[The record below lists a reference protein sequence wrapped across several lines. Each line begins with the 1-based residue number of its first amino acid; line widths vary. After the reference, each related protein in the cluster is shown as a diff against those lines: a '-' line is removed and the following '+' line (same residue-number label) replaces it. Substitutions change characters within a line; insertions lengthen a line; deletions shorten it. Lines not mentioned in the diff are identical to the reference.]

1 MFLNRSKRRLWG
13 STAAAWLAV
22 FPLCGAFA
30 QTFPA
35 PVAPG
40 GSMNPDDPSVIL
52 SNNLKILA
60 QNPYNVDALLAAGTG
75 SMAAGDPNAA
85 IGFLARAEEL
95 SPRNGRVK
103 AALGAALT
111 QIERP
116 VEALRIFADAVALGV
131 PEIEIAGDRGLAW
144 DLRGDQV
151 RAQKDYALSLKRG
164 RNDEVARRYALSL
177 GISGEREDAMK
188 LIDPLTKRGDQ
199 GAWRAKAFILAM
211 NGDMNG
217 ADRILSAVMP
227 ANMIGVMSPF
237 MRRLPSLSQAQRAQA
252 VNFGTM
258 PATGT
263 SVAVVDPGDSFKS
276 IGTGVNVGLAGVSPA
291 APVQVARVDL
301 ARPTES
307 ARDRKKRE
315 KQERELAKLA
325 ERGRQQ
331 AGTSPVRLPVGSA
344 ALPRPSTASAPVRL
358 PPVKVATQTATL
370 PPVQPS
376 IVAPI
381 APAPRPAIVTPPTQ
395 SARPIIGTPP
405 QIDQRVGRKIADVD
419 PSRLPPEFRP
429 NAGDNA
435 FKPVSET
442 RVTVVEGARTLPLPD
457 GVTPRPNIIQPAIT
471 GPVAGPVTG
480 STPGPIP
487 ATMPA
492 PRPVLTPVPAPVPVG
507 LPAPEPAPV
516 KATEPLR
523 VATVA
528 GSAAAVAPS
537 SAVVPP
543 QAGLSD
549 VIIKVEPGK
558 VESIKVTSA
567 LPATSPAPLA
577 TPLPTPAPAP
587 APAPAPVTTIAP
599 TPAVVTLPNASPVAA
614 APPASATPQAAGV
627 TTSAVKLPDPV
638 PGFSLPGASMPV
650 DPASIP
656 VPGNMP
662 AAEPAVAAPA
672 PSGLAQPSM
681 PPAIGVASAATPTV
695 VEKEVALGP
704 VNAAPIEATPAAG
717 LESVFEGLEVEDQST
732 AGPIPTDEEFRARQL
747 AAKRKADAAAKL
759 AADEKAKLKLEADAK
774 TKKEADVKAE
784 AKAKAALVLEKEKE
798 EAALA
803 KANPARLWVQ
813 VATGA
818 NKSGLPIT
826 WRKLKT
832 DAPKALAGQSA
843 WYVPFRAT
851 NRLLIGPFKSS
862 GEARAMVGKLSKE
875 GVSANS
881 YSSEA
886 GVSIVRLGGR

>member
-1 MFLNRSKRRLWG
+1 MLLNRSKSRLWG
-13 STAAAWLAV
+13 TTAAAVLAA
-22 FPLCGAFA
+22 FPLCSAFA
-30 QTFPA
+30 QTSPA
-35 PVAPG
+35 PVAMG
-40 GSMNPDDPSVIL
+40 GLMNPDDPSVIL

-95 SPRNGRVK
+95 SPRNGKVK

-116 VEALRIFADAVALGV
+116 VEALRIFADAVALGI

-301 ARPTES
+301 ARPSES

-331 AGTSPVRLPVGSA
+331 AGVAPVRLPVGSA
-344 ALPRPSTASAPVRL
+344 ALPRPSVASAPVRL
-358 PPVKVATQTATL
+358 PPVKVATQTATR
-370 PPVQPS
+370 PAVQPS
-376 IVAPI
+376 IAAPI
-381 APAPRPAIVTPPTQ
+381 VPAPRPPVMTAPTQ

-405 QIDQRVGRKIADVD
+405 PLDQRVGRKIADVD

-429 NAGDNA
+429 NAGDSA
-435 FKPVSET
+435 SKPVSET

-457 GVTPRPNIIQPAIT
+457 GVTPRPNIVQPAIS
-471 GPVAGPVTG
+471 GPVTV
-480 STPGPIP
+480 STTGPIPATMP

-492 PRPVLTPVPAPVPVG
+492 PRPVLTPVPAPIPVSLPAQEPVPVK
-507 LPAPEPAPV
+507 APEPV
-516 KATEPLR
+516 R

-528 GSAAAVAPS
+528 GSAAVAPQG
-537 SAVVPP
+537 SALVPP

-549 VIIKVEPGK
+549 VVVKVEPAK
-558 VESIKVTSA
+558 VEPIKVASA
-567 LPATSPAPLA
+567 LPAPSPAPLT
-577 TPLPTPAPAP
+577 TPSPAPTPA
-587 APAPAPVTTIAP
+587 TNIAP
-599 TPAVVTLPNASPVAA
+599 TPAAVTPPNASPPNASPVAA
-614 APPASATPQAAGV
+614 APLASATPQGAGV

-638 PGFSLPGASMPV
+638 PGFSLPGASTPV

-662 AAEPAVAAPA
+662 AVEPAVAAPTA
-672 PSGLAQPSM
+672 SDFTLPST
-681 PPAIGVASAATPTV
+681 PPAIGVASSATPV
-695 VEKEVALGP
+695 VVQTEVALAP
-704 VNAAPIEATPAAG
+704 VNAAPIEPAPAAG
-717 LESVFEGLEVEDQST
+717 LESVFEGLQVENQST

-774 TKKEADVKAE
+774 TKKETE
-784 AKAKAALVLEKEKE
+784 TKAKAALELEKEKE

-832 DAPKALAGQSA
+832 DAPKSLSGQSA

-851 NRLLIGPFKSS
+851 NRLLIGPFKSNS
-862 GEARAMVGKLSKE
+862 EARAMVGKLSKE

-881 YSSEA
+881 FSSEA
-886 GVSIVRLGGR
+886 GINIVRLGGR